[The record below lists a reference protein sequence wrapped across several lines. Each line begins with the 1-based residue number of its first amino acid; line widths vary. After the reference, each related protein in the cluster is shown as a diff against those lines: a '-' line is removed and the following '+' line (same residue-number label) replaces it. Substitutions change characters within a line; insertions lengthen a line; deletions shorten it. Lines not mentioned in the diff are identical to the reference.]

1 MNITDYIEECRKQ
14 RHDLSF
20 AFLAERCPA
29 SEEAPYRIKPCS
41 PIAPDENCV
50 LILAGTGGRNVN
62 LRGYNSILKKT
73 DNFVKQNIDSS
84 IVPVRTCVAICDF
97 GKRHL
102 DNIARKGAYFEAW
115 WPQHIAALKHDI
127 PENCIE
133 ETFNPLYIKDIFDNT
148 ILPRI
153 TASDGNN
160 RLPLRQAREN
170 IRHLNIVAHC
180 HGAYVA
186 VQLEKLMDKK
196 MNELGYSPEEQL
208 KIKSQLLV
216 LAYNPDCPKYLSKF
230 RFISIESSQDRH
242 NEYHGYLREWLLMSP
257 KDFGVCFLPKIYGQ
271 TLMCAQVDKYG
282 IEGNPPREIEPID
295 GDKWFKQIHGIET
308 AKEKTL
314 GEHDFLGF
322 EPVKNM
328 SKGALKLQYFANN
341 ILKNAIKNSQRQ
353 NEKKF
358 VPLPNIQ
365 NLAANSLQQRYM
377 FARAVITGY
386 KLLQQVRHTDKSQID
401 QYANWRRSIP
411 TVGLD

>member
-160 RLPLRQAREN
+160 RLPLRQARQN

-196 MNELGYSPEEQL
+196 VYQMMVGCYKEEYADIL
-208 KIKSQLLV
+208 RDVDGARITAWWTRAADITPANGNKGVGVRKILD
-216 LAYNPDCPKYLSKF
+216 Y
-230 RFISIESSQDRH
+230 
-242 NEYHGYLREWLLMSP
+242 YHL
-257 KDFGVCFLPKIYGQ
+257 
-271 TLMCAQVDKYG
+271 DK
-282 IEGNPPREIEPID
+282 E
-295 GDKWFKQIHGIET
+295 
-308 AKEKTL
+308 
-314 GEHDFLGF
+314 
-322 EPVKNM
+322 
-328 SKGALKLQYFANN
+328 
-341 ILKNAIKNSQRQ
+341 NAIAFGDGTNDI
-353 NEKKF
+353 EM
-358 VPLPNIQ
+358 LE
-365 NLAANSLQQRYM
+365 
-377 FARAVITGY
+377 AVGTG
-386 KLLQQVRHTDKSQID
+386 VAMGNATDDVKAVADAICGHVAEDGIYHYCKEQ
-401 QYANWRRSIP
+401 
-411 TVGLD
+411 GLI

>member
-196 MNELGYSPEEQL
+196 VYQMMVGCYKEEYADIL
-208 KIKSQLLV
+208 RDVDGARITAWWTRAADITPANGNKGVGVRKILD
-216 LAYNPDCPKYLSKF
+216 Y
-230 RFISIESSQDRH
+230 
-242 NEYHGYLREWLLMSP
+242 YHL
-257 KDFGVCFLPKIYGQ
+257 
-271 TLMCAQVDKYG
+271 DK
-282 IEGNPPREIEPID
+282 E
-295 GDKWFKQIHGIET
+295 
-308 AKEKTL
+308 
-314 GEHDFLGF
+314 
-322 EPVKNM
+322 
-328 SKGALKLQYFANN
+328 
-341 ILKNAIKNSQRQ
+341 NAIAFGDGTNDI
-353 NEKKF
+353 EM
-358 VPLPNIQ
+358 LE
-365 NLAANSLQQRYM
+365 
-377 FARAVITGY
+377 AVGTG
-386 KLLQQVRHTDKSQID
+386 VAMGNATDDVKAVADAICGHVAEDGIYHYCKEQ
-401 QYANWRRSIP
+401 
-411 TVGLD
+411 GLI